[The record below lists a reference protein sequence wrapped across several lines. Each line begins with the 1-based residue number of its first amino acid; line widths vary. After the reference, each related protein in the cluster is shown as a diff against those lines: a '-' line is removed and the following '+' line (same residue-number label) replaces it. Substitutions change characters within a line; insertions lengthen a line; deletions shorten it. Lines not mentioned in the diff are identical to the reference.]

1 MGREAASKW
10 SGWRSR
16 VVEIPG
22 AGEGKPVPL
31 RIRGGFMTSFELSSV
46 RKGPYHQRAHESLVR
61 INGRSPSHIILPAN
75 CNAVDIRRVIVG
87 EEASSGMA
95 RWKLRVVDKDAL
107 PSLPANETRGRETET
122 FSYFAPKPYYE
133 YAPVLHY
140 DFIDHPGSIIYTP
153 ANGGERNLR
162 ITSHAN
168 QRGTLR
174 LPQHGYVTLSCDY
187 GRWQISV
194 I

>member
-1 MGREAASKW
+1 MGREAVSKW

-31 RIRGGFMTSFELSSV
+31 RIRGGFTSSFDLYAV
-46 RKGPYHQRAHESLVR
+46 RKGPYRQRAHEGLAR
-61 INGRSPSHIILPAN
+61 IYGSRASHIILPAN
-75 CNAVDIRRVIVG
+75 CDALSIRRITVG
-87 EEASSGMA
+87 DGASGVA

-107 PSLPANETRGRETET
+107 LPLPPVEIGGRGTET
-122 FSYFAPKPYYE
+122 FSYFASKPYYE

-140 DFIDHPGSIIYTP
+140 DFNNPGGEIIYTP
-153 ANGGERNLR
+153 AHGGKRRERS
-162 ITSHAN
+162 ITHAN
-168 QRGTLR
+168 QRGTFR
-174 LPQHGYVTLSCDY
+174 LPAHGYVTLSAY

-194 I
+194 T